1 MKLRPPLGKKLG
13 TIRFFKKQILC
24 VIGKE
29 MDFGVTNLNIV
40 HVRVLI
46 NPKKNLNPGPTPTLS
61 QFPNKTWEFPPQ
73 ILYPPPI
80 FGNFPKYCR
89 FYFYFECSPY

>member
-1 MKLRPPLGKKLG
+1 MGPEWG
-13 TIRFFKKQILC
+13 TTRRNIFWGATF

-46 NPKKNLNPGPTPTLS
+46 NPKK
-61 QFPNKTWEFPPQ
+61 
-73 ILYPPPI
+73 I
-80 FGNFPKYCR
+80 
-89 FYFYFECSPY
+89 

>member
-13 TIRFFKKQILC
+13 TIRFLKKQILC

-46 NPKKNLNPGPTPTLS
+46 NTKKL
-61 QFPNKTWEFPPQ
+61 
-73 ILYPPPI
+73 
-80 FGNFPKYCR
+80 
-89 FYFYFECSPY
+89 